1 MNLGNLGEW
10 NRIVWEEFYN
20 ESGEQIPAFA
30 CMRITGMMTLGGRN
44 IVKVAKPNTY
54 GSQYMHRLNGP
65 LPVEIGKY
73 GICTRSAGAAALYDT
88 ADGTPAFGERWG
100 PRDATWKLKKN
111 TGGWM
116 VMGNADATNGVVIV
130 QQAPMLSF
138 HGVTDAAHNKDAGG
152 TVSIHYRSGATA
164 YTDTTVNM
172 SSVFNAF
179 GNVASGKDVRCQ
191 WDDDGTTSG
200 VGWWEIVAAECSA

>member
-1 MNLGNLGEW
+1 MYDFANRGEMS
-10 NRIVWEEFYN
+10 RITWEEFKN
-20 ESGEQIPAFA
+20 DSGEQIPAFA
-30 CMRITGMMTLGGRN
+30 CMRVTGMTTLGGRN
-44 IVKVAKPNTY
+44 VLTVQKPNTY

-65 LPVEIGKY
+65 FPVEIGKY

-88 ADGTPAFGERWG
+88 ADGTPALGERWG

-116 VMGNADATNGVVIV
+116 VMGNSDATNGIVIV

-138 HGVTDAAHNKDAGG
+138 VGKCDAAIAKNAKG
-152 TVSIHYRSGATA
+152 TVSIYYRSSLTA

-172 SSVFNAF
+172 S
-179 GNVASGKDVRCQ
+179 DVYNTACDTNTSDYVEVN
-191 WDDDGTTSG
+191 WDND
-200 VGWWEIVAAECSA
+200 AAQPYWRM

>member
-1 MNLGNLGEW
+1 MNFGTQGEQG
-10 NRIVWEEFYN
+10 RIVWEEFYN

-30 CMRITGMMTLGGRN
+30 CMRVTGMTTVQGRN

-54 GSQYMHRLNGP
+54 GSQYLHRLNGP

-73 GICTRSAGAAALYDT
+73 GICTCSPGAAALYDT

-111 TGGWM
+111 TGGWAA
-116 VMGNADATNGVVIV
+116 MGNADTTNGIVIV

-138 HGVTDAAHNKDAGG
+138 HGQTDAAISKDAGG
-152 TVSIHYRSGATA
+152 TVSIFYRSGATA

-172 SSVFNAF
+172 TNVFNAY
-179 GNVASGKDVRCQ
+179 GAIGSGKDVRCQ
-191 WDDDGTTSG
+191 WENDATSSG
-200 VGWWEIVAAECSA
+200 VGWWEIVAAEC